1 MATACLDQL
10 PQDPPCRDWMEEEA
24 DRQRIAENK
33 YWKSVIE
40 QRKPVATLPFKYRV
54 TRDRPDP
61 PVLVFGFP
69 RTRQQLFEYAR
80 KHDLRNADY
89 PDELVEPDICL
100 SPSVMRLREVADEP
114 YLSITSI
121 FSPTESELHIVALY
135 SNYTMGA
142 LKCVP
147 ADEEDIIKRLQI
159 ELGVDERPMWHWDV
173 INNY

>member
-1 MATACLDQL
+1 MEPAISDST
-10 PQDPPCRDWMEEEA
+10 PQSSLRRDWMEEEA
-24 DRQRIAENK
+24 HRRRIAENK
-33 YWKSVIE
+33 YWQSVIE
-40 QRKPVATLPFKYRV
+40 QRKPLASLPFKYRV

-69 RTRQQLFEYAR
+69 RTRQQLFEFAR
-80 KHDLRNADY
+80 RNDLRNADY

-114 YLSITSI
+114 YLSITSV
-121 FSPTESELHIVALY
+121 FSPTKSELHIVALY

-147 ADEEDIIKRLQI
+147 EDEEDIVMRLQA

-173 INNY
+173 V